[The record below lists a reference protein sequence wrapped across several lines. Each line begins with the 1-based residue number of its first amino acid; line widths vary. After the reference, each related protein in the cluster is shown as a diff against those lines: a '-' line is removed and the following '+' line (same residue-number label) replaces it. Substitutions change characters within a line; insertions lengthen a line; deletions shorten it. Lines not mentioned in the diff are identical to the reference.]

1 MISVSSDR
9 SLEVIGDPRK
19 LLESAE
25 REFLDVLMKEIE
37 NIRSDG
43 VGIINRAFESKDR
56 ELRSRIEEAVRNS
69 RLRVESVRSKVEVE
83 IKNYRDK
90 VKEELI
96 NKVFER
102 VRERIYNELAGDEN
116 RYRSYL
122 RATLETVVR
131 SLDGSFIVEAD
142 DRTVEI
148 IRGLVREYF
157 KDHEDRIEL
166 RKMEGGDGIIGFI
179 AYTPDGLIKFNYKL
193 DEVFSSMEYDLKVVI
208 SRNLFG

>member
-43 VGIINRAFESKDR
+43 AGIINRAFESKDR

-142 DRTVEI
+142 GRTVEI